1 MPATHLEST
10 RNSSG
15 KGTAPSPGLATR
27 WDPNIRTKSAN
38 DGNAGSLQL
47 PGWQMRGKLKV
58 PAGRQILTETSGF
71 RVKFRPASADSGEG
85 AVRRSAPWIAGLF
98 AVLAA
103 SSALPQGNID
113 AGKSPAQMFADT
125 CSNCHR
131 RPSELKRGASA
142 SFLRQHY
149 TPGTQEAAA
158 MAAYLAS
165 IPADPRA
172 GKDKAKA
179 PPQEKGKAQQ
189 QAQDQ
194 RPQERP
200 KAAQVTKGKR
210 PEVAKSEPAE
220 PPPETR
226 VGAAVPKLEPFEE

>member
-1 MPATHLEST
+1 M
-10 RNSSG
+10 
-15 KGTAPSPGLATR
+15 
-27 WDPNIRTKSAN
+27 
-38 DGNAGSLQL
+38 
-47 PGWQMRGKLKV
+47 
-58 PAGRQILTETSGF
+58 
-71 RVKFRPASADSGEG
+71 
-85 AVRRSAPWIAGLF
+85 
-98 AVLAA
+98 
-103 SSALPQGNID
+103 PQGNID

-149 TPGTQEAAA
+149 TPGAQEAAA

-172 GKDKAKA
+172 GKAKA
-179 PPQEKGKAQQ
+179 PAQEKAKTQQ
-189 QAQDQ
+189 QAQDP

-200 KAAQVTKGKR
+200 KAVQITKGKR

-226 VGAAVPKLEPFEE
+226 VEAVVPKLEPFEE